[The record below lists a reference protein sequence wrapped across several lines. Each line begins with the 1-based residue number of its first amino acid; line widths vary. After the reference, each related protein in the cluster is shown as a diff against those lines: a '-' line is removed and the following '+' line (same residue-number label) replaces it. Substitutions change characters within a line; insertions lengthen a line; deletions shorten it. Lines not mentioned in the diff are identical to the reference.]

1 MMPLFIACFS
11 LMILHPAK
19 APTEQS
25 PARILITY
33 FSQTGNTEKLAQAIS
48 DGAKTVAGVEVTIQ
62 KMADVKD
69 DTLPG
74 FDGIVVGTPVHY
86 ANLSTESRR
95 FLDRLGAALV
105 KTKVVRDG
113 RTAGV
118 FCTGGEFSLG
128 KDVARLSLMSSLFEM
143 KFIIIGGVTAAGY
156 GTLGPEATTGPADP
170 GVSDKEIE
178 EGRHFGERFARLTR
192 RLRSS
197 Q

>member
-1 MMPLFIACFS
+1 MMPMLIAFFS
-11 LMILHPAK
+11 LLILQPVEAL
-19 APTEQS
+19 TEQS
-25 PARILITY
+25 PVRILITY
-33 FSQTGNTEKLAQAIS
+33 FSQTGNTEKLAQAIN
-48 DGAKTVAGVEVTIQ
+48 DGAKGVAGVEVTIH

-69 DTLPG
+69 DTLPD

-95 FLDRLGAALV
+95 FLDRLGAALA
-105 KTKVVRDG
+105 KTKVARDG

-143 KFIIIGGVTAAGY
+143 KYVVIGGVTAAGY

-170 GVSDKEIE
+170 GLSDKEIE
-178 EGRHFGERFARLTR
+178 EGRRFGERFARLTHR
-192 RLRSS
+192 FRSS